1 MMKKFASFLTYVI
14 SLFLLSSLPAA
25 AGYCEDYEASKEY
38 QLSDIPPAWPSEFPA
53 PQALS
58 KIGGLLSVN
67 EGRNCHIDL
76 YGRTKESGKDYL
88 QDYQHRLEQAGF
100 RAANM
105 YESGDLISK
114 QFEHEDGHL
123 VRIST
128 SIVNARTKSEYT
140 EIGAYLI
147 LNLNA
152 D

>member
-1 MMKKFASFLTYVI
+1 MMKFPYFLTYVI
-14 SLFLLSSLPAA
+14 SLFLLSSLPATA
-25 AGYCEDYEASKEY
+25 DYCRDYEAGKEY

-58 KIGGLLSVN
+58 KVGGLLSIN
-67 EGRNCHIDL
+67 EARNCHIDL
-76 YGRTKESGKDYL
+76 YGRTKQPGEDYL

-100 RAANM
+100 RATNM
-105 YESGDLISK
+105 SESGDSISK

-123 VRIST
+123 VTIST

-147 LNLNA
+147 LNLKA

>member
-1 MMKKFASFLTYVI
+1 MMKKFTCFLTYVI
-14 SLFLLSSLPAA
+14 SLFLLSSLPVTAD
-25 AGYCEDYEASKEY
+25 YCEDYEAGKEY

-53 PQALS
+53 PHALS

-76 YGRTKESGKDYL
+76 YGRTKQPGKDYL

-100 RAANM
+100 RATNIS
-105 YESGDLISK
+105 ESGDAISK

-123 VRIST
+123 VTIST

-147 LNLNA
+147 LNLKG